1 MDYFELK
8 DENEE
13 EMRAS
18 TIPWVHSFIYFMS
31 LLKFAKPEL
40 LISWKYS
47 SLITCKIMMADEFA
61 LR

>member
-13 EMRAS
+13 EMMACN
-18 TIPWVHSFIYFMS
+18 IPWVHSFIYLMF
-31 LLKFAKPEL
+31 LFEFAKPEL

-47 SLITCKIMMADEFA
+47 SLITCKIMMADEFS